1 MKTMSMI
8 IWWPEE
14 WSDSFHWLS
23 HAFCKCWN
31 REEEDN
37 ESLPSASGLTMAT
50 IESQGIDFDIDDDD
64 GAATEVGSM
73 PLEAMTIES
82 NDDMS
87 VLTGNTQGTYA

>member
-1 MKTMSMI
+1 MDDEDLQLDAYDDDNKTVA
-8 IWWPEE
+8 PP
-14 WSDSFHWLS
+14 SDI
-23 HAFCKCWN
+23 AQEIMD
-31 REEEDN
+31 EEEDN